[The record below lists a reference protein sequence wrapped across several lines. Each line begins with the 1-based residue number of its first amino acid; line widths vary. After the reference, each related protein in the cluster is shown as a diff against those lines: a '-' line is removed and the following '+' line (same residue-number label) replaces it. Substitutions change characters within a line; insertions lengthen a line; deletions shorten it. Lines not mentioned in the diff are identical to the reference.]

1 MHYEQESGNKV
12 TSLRNCFPKAF
23 LASGLFIEITA
34 IPAQNTHT
42 HTQILEIK
50 PTIGSS
56 AINLSE

>member
-1 MHYEQESGNKV
+1 MHYEQESGKTV

-23 LASGLFIEITA
+23 LASGLSIEITA
-34 IPAQNTHT
+34 IPAQNTHKKK
-42 HTQILEIK
+42 ILEIK

>member
-1 MHYEQESGNKV
+1 MHYEQESGKKV

-23 LASGLFIEITA
+23 LASGLSIEITA

-42 HTQILEIK
+42 QKILEIK

>member
-1 MHYEQESGNKV
+1 MHYEQESGKTV

-42 HTQILEIK
+42 HK
-50 PTIGSS
+50 Y
-56 AINLSE
+56 

>member
-1 MHYEQESGNKV
+1 MHYEQESGKTV

-34 IPAQNTHT
+34 IPAKNT

>member
-42 HTQILEIK
+42 HTNIRDKTNHWQQCYK
-50 PTIGSS
+50 SF
-56 AINLSE
+56 

>member
-23 LASGLFIEITA
+23 LASGLSIEITA
-34 IPAQNTHT
+34 IPAQNT
-42 HTQILEIK
+42 QKKILEIK